1 MEKVYGYINSIE
13 TMGLVDGPGIRF
25 VVFLQGCELRCLY
38 CHNVETWDKLTKSF
52 KITPKTLLKKILKYK
67 NYYGAEGGVTF
78 SGGEPLLQPKFLLE
92 CLKLCKQ
99 NNINTALDTAGVG
112 VGYYD
117 EILKYVDLVILD
129 IKATEEQ
136 LYKKITG
143 KSMKKFNDFLKA
155 VQKNNND
162 LWLRQVIVPNL
173 NDSKENVIKLKEY
186 AKKIKNVKKIEL
198 LPYKT
203 MGAYKYKILNIPY
216 RLEGVQEM
224 SEQKIEELSK
234 FLI

>member
-136 LYKKITG
+136 LYEKITG

-203 MGAYKYKILNIPY
+203 MGVYKYKILNIPY